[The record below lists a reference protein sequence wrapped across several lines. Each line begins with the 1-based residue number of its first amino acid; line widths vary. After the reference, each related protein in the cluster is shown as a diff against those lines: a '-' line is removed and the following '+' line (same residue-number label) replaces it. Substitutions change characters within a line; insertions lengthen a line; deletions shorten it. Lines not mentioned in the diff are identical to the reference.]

1 MVLVSWWGVATIA
14 CCPCRASQSVGS
26 VCWQAVKLL
35 LVYFKLWKICANA
48 RQPADI
54 TQWYLTRPNTKEQP
68 FLPPSQSPYPYSSAS
83 DANAKEE
90 KGKIPAQPATQE
102 RRCQL
107 DLGRIGG
114 RTKWDIGW
122 WGCRMDLEGFGW
134 QANAK
139 TWGKTLLQFAV
150 KIASHALYFQ
160 IMRKVFR
167 LCFPAEE
174 HEWADEL
181 GRDCRGITIHPFQ
194 VNCSKPN
201 QAKPNRSEPNRREL
215 NWTELPSRTRIRIRI
230 RQKQQQL
237 QYTFVSLPLLC
248 CRLFLPQCSRL
259 SRSTGWLHAGCV
271 KCNFSYLH
279 NCRQQIAQNKVEI
292 FAAVAATTKR
302 QQQQQL

>member
-1 MVLVSWWGVATIA
+1 MCKCSAASRHYTMIPNKTEHEGATLPSPIA
-14 CCPCRASQSVGS
+14 ISIPILLRFRCQCKGGKRQNTRTASHPGKTMPVGS
-26 VCWQAVKLL
+26 GQ
-35 LVYFKLWKICANA
+35 
-48 RQPADI
+48 D
-54 TQWYLTRPNTKEQP
+54 
-68 FLPPSQSPYPYSSAS
+68 
-83 DANAKEE
+83 
-90 KGKIPAQPATQE
+90 
-102 RRCQL
+102 
-107 DLGRIGG
+107 
-114 RTKWDIGW
+114 
-122 WGCRMDLEGFGW
+122 WGQDKMGHRVVGMYDGFGGFGW